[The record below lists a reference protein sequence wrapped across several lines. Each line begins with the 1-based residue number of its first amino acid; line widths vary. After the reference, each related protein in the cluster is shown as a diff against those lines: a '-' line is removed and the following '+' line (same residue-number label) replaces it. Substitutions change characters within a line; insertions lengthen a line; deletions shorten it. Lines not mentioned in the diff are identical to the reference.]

1 MGIKYNIK
9 SRFHAREMVYVWNAK
24 LALRE
29 ALKNSKG
36 WDTLFVCLFIS
47 LVLISWIQKNNL
59 TPVWL
64 VFCLLNN
71 DCILELNL
79 FVTLVHAVVYMTW
92 LFLCEVT
99 INLCTTKD
107 PLTLLLSHDPM
118 ECFHWSRTGKLTM
131 LVCVFQGVLNIQ
143 NHYSATMH
151 YSTPKTQP
159 DKGPIHKTD
168 WTCSKVMSLSP
179 QGASHT
185 GWCRGRGA
193 KTSPGKRSNSF
204 FYVNNFFVDC
214 LKQKGSHTMAHI
226 HFLWQTHISCV
237 NTFVNYNTFVK
248 HVELCWS

>member
-1 MGIKYNIK
+1 M
-9 SRFHAREMVYVWNAK
+9 
-24 LALRE
+24 
-29 ALKNSKG
+29 
-36 WDTLFVCLFIS
+36 
-47 LVLISWIQKNNL
+47 
-59 TPVWL
+59 
-64 VFCLLNN
+64 
-71 DCILELNL
+71 
-79 FVTLVHAVVYMTW
+79 LVHAVVYMTW

-118 ECFHWSRTGKLTM
+118 ECSHWSRTGKLTM
-131 LVCVFQGVLNIQ
+131 FVCVFQGVLNIQ

-193 KTSPGKRSNSF
+193 KTGRGKPSNSF
-204 FYVNNFFVDC
+204 FLCLQFFCWLFETKRLPHNGTHSFLMTDTHFMWQHICKLQYLCKTCWIVLVLRKCYRISVHTCGYV
-214 LKQKGSHTMAHI
+214 LQS
-226 HFLWQTHISCV
+226 
-237 NTFVNYNTFVK
+237 
-248 HVELCWS
+248 